1 MSRSGNTKRTRT
13 WGSLAAAALAFAL
26 PFVVDLSGLSE
37 AGHRVLSV
45 FLLAVVL
52 WVFEPIPLH
61 ATAVLVIIL
70 EILLV
75 SDQALTIPSGP
86 DPLPYSSYF
95 AALANPVLMLF
106 LGGFVLAAGASK
118 YRLDRGL
125 ARVMLKPFGSSPSRL
140 VLGVMLITALLS
152 MFMSNTATTATMMA
166 VLVPVM
172 AGLPPGD
179 RSRVGLALSVPVAA
193 NVGGIGTPV
202 GTPPNAIAIGQLAAN
217 GVDVSFSTW
226 MVRAIPAMLVLL
238 AVAWILLVRLFP
250 STSKTVTVEISG
262 TFARSREAYVFYG
275 VFVLTVVAWL
285 TESLHGLSS
294 NVVGFLP
301 VVILL
306 ATGSFTVKDLQQV
319 QWHVLWLVG
328 GGIALG
334 TGVAASG
341 LDVWLV
347 GLVDWTG
354 FPTALV
360 AAGLGLFTLALSTVI
375 SNSATANLVVPIGI
389 TLALSGAVDLDPFT
403 AGFVVAIGASLA
415 MALPISTPPNAIAH
429 ATGTVTTGDMAKVG
443 LVVGA
448 VGLVLFLW
456 LGPLLWTVMGVA
468 P

>member
-1 MSRSGNTKRTRT
+1 
-13 WGSLAAAALAFAL
+13 
-26 PFVVDLSGLSE
+26 
-37 AGHRVLSV
+37 
-45 FLLAVVL
+45 
-52 WVFEPIPLH
+52 
-61 ATAVLVIIL
+61 
-70 EILLV
+70 
-75 SDQALTIPSGP
+75 
-86 DPLPYSSYF
+86 
-95 AALANPVLMLF
+95 
-106 LGGFVLAAGASK
+106 
-118 YRLDRGL
+118 
-125 ARVMLKPFGSSPSRL
+125 
-140 VLGVMLITALLS
+140 
-152 MFMSNTATTATMMA
+152 
-166 VLVPVM
+166 M